1 MRIIFRL
8 DGVLSSHAF
17 QHHVDAV
24 DLCGC
29 MCFCVKSD
37 HISYVTIVPFVDF
50 GTPYGL
56 FGTCGS
62 LHNLNHHLA
71 FTAATW
77 F

>member
-8 DGVLSSHAF
+8 DGVLTSHAF

-37 HISYVTIVPFVDF
+37 HISYVTIVTFVDF
-50 GTPYGL
+50 GTPL
-56 FGTCGS
+56 GTCGS
-62 LHNLNHHLA
+62 LQNLNHHLA